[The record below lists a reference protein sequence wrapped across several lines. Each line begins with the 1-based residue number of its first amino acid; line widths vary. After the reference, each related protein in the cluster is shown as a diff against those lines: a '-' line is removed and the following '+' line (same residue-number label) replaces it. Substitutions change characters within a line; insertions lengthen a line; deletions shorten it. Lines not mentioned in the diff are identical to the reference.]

1 MEDDAIET
9 LIDNGLMNMNA
20 CRQACF
26 DWRGR
31 KREMMKDVETKK
43 GEIKAEMNTN
53 SVNEDTA
60 MGKELMAYLVG
71 RVIDK
76 YP

>member
-1 MEDDAIET
+1 
-9 LIDNGLMNMNA
+9 
-20 CRQACF
+20 
-26 DWRGR
+26 
-31 KREMMKDVETKK
+31 MKDVETKK